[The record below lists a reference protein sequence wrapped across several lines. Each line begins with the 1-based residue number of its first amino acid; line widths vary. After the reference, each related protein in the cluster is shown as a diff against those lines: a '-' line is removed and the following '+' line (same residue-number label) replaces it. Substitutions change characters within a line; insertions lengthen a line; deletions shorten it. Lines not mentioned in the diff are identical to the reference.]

1 MKHKNFKFE
10 LYNLSCNVNRYFW
23 LTLLLW
29 IWNSFCLKCMFVK
42 QIFRTA
48 IVARN
53 VEVDVDSLDY
63 MFYKLDNITTISGLD
78 SWDTRNVVDM
88 KFLFGECKNLE
99 VVSGIDIVLNCQ
111 AQCFGSGTT
120 AWAGKQYYSF
130 HYGWGNC

>member
-1 MKHKNFKFE
+1 
-10 LYNLSCNVNRYFW
+10 
-23 LTLLLW
+23 
-29 IWNSFCLKCMFVK
+29 MFVK

-63 MFYKLDNITTISGLD
+63 MFYNLDNITTISGLD

-120 AWAGKQYYSF
+120 A
-130 HYGWGNC
+130 

>member
-1 MKHKNFKFE
+1 M
-10 LYNLSCNVNRYFW
+10 
-23 LTLLLW
+23 TLLLW

-53 VEVDVDSLDY
+53 VEVDVDSLDH

-99 VVSGIDIVLNCQ
+99 VVSGIESIDVLSISLTNIHLKHIRGLQ
-111 AQCFGSGTT
+111 
-120 AWAGKQYYSF
+120 KQLV
-130 HYGWGNC
+130 